1 MHVNV
6 QYPDVVL
13 NIRDVKAAIDAGDTV
28 GDMLDKSLEE
38 LNHNITIK
46 DSEESGIRRRE
57 KILGINPLDTSGL
70 EDRRF
75 EVLMRWYDTPIY
87 TETTLRNKLDSA
99 LGAGNYILTVDLENK
114 TINCAIELTR
124 KLMIKTV
131 QDLFE
136 QMIPLDYVL
145 SITLRYNQYKTL
157 KPFTY
162 GQLKSFTCRS
172 LRNEVISIAE
182 NS

>member
-28 GDMLDKSLEE
+28 GDILDKSLEE

-57 KILGINPLDTSGL
+57 KILGINPFDTSSL
-70 EDRRF
+70 EERRF
-75 EVLMRWYDTPIY
+75 EVLMRWYYTPIY
-87 TETTLRNKLDSA
+87 TETTLRNKLDTA
-99 LGAGNYILTVDLENK
+99 LGKDNFILKIDLENK
-114 TINCAIELTR
+114 TINCAIGVSR

-131 QDLFE
+131 HDLFE
-136 QMIPLDYVL
+136 QMIPLDYLL
-145 SITLRYNQYKTL
+145 SITLKYNQYKTL

-162 GQLKSFTCRS
+162 GQLKSFTCTN